1 MNFFLQ
7 VIFLVLSVLFLNCC
21 SSSHLSN
28 TSHSIMVQKNE
39 ILYKDRAIQ
48 FVYWVQHKEVEKMLI
63 YTSRKTIKR
72 SGINKVR
79 KVYLDEVIPKFSG
92 KTVIWDNVGLMITD
106 EGRNPGMRFSG
117 KADGPESFQFHLD
130 VFGENGELVIINIKR
145 DGNDPTR

>member
-1 MNFFLQ
+1 
-7 VIFLVLSVLFLNCC
+7 
-21 SSSHLSN
+21 
-28 TSHSIMVQKNE
+28 MVQKNE

>member
-1 MNFFLQ
+1 
-7 VIFLVLSVLFLNCC
+7 
-21 SSSHLSN
+21 
-28 TSHSIMVQKNE
+28 MVQKNE

-48 FVYWVQHKEVEKMLI
+48 FVYWVQHKKVEKMLI

-106 EGRNPGMRFSG
+106 EDRNPGMRFSG